1 MANHDRSLVPVPSY
15 LRDLYQLIT
24 LLLSDRRVAAIADFR
39 ALSEVNHEAE
49 VNRLVITIRGRRRRQ
64 FGYQA
69 NRAALDFVQFA
80 KHCIRLTRELE

>member
-1 MANHDRSLVPVPSY
+1 MANDDRSLVPVPSY
-15 LRDLYQLIT
+15 
-24 LLLSDRRVAAIADFR
+24 
-39 ALSEVNHEAE
+39 
-49 VNRLVITIRGRRRRQ
+49 Q